1 MNKYSCEGDTLCGVN
16 KVKDKENMTHLEKKH
31 TPVIDSPEKVN
42 KGESF
47 EITVEVGKY
56 MKYPNTLGHFIQWI
70 ELYSGNTFLGRAEFT
85 PEFSNPKIKMVVMLT
100 HGHPLIAVERCNL
113 HGFWSSEPKPIK
125 IVQINN

>member
-56 MKYPNTLGHFIQWI
+56 MKYPNTLGHFIPWI